1 MNNFFEQLSIFMTL
15 AEKCHYG
22 KTSKKHHITVS
33 TLTRLIQRLE
43 EDLNTNLFKRNN
55 RSVKLTQSGEQVYN
69 FAKEI
74 QQRYI
79 SLQSQLNPKSDNEL
93 SGRITLFST
102 VTAAYHILPPLLKAF
117 KTQFPAMT
125 TYLETGPVKLGY
137 DKLLADDIDFY
148 IGIISNKIDNNY
160 FVKKI
165 YETPLTL
172 IAPMDFT
179 IEKDNTLP
187 LILPEH
193 EELAERIEA
202 SIKALNLPVTI
213 HSQVKGH
220 EAILAMVSAGLGCA
234 MLPEIVVKKSYLN
247 TQVKEINT
255 KTDLPIL
262 DIGLF
267 VKKEENTQLSPQKKV
282 FWEFIEHSTT

>member
-22 KTSKKHHITVS
+22 KTSEKHHITVS

-43 EDLNTNLFKRNN
+43 EDLKTSLFKRNN
-55 RSVKLTQSGEQVYN
+55 RRVKLTQSGEQVYT

-74 QQRYI
+74 QQRYTA
-79 SLQSQLNPKSDNEL
+79 LQSQLNPKSDAEL
-93 SGRITLFST
+93 SGRITLYST

-117 KTQFPAMT
+117 KSQFPAIT
-125 TYLETGPVKLGY
+125 TYLETGPVKQGY

-148 IGIISNKIDNNY
+148 IGIISKKVDTNY
-160 FVKKI
+160 LVKKI
-165 YETPLTL
+165 YETPLIL
-172 IAPMDFT
+172 ISPIDFEL
-179 IEKDNTLP
+179 EKDTPLP

-193 EELAERIEA
+193 EELAERIEH
-202 SIKALNLPVTI
+202 SIKELKIPINI

-234 MLPEIVVKKSYLN
+234 MLPEIVVNKSYLN
-247 TQVKEINT
+247 TQIKEINT
-255 KTDLPIL
+255 KKALPIL

-267 VKKEENTQLSPQKKV
+267 VKKEENSRLSPQKTL
-282 FWEFIEHSTT
+282 FWEFI